1 MRKYLL
7 LLFFNLILIQSCGK
21 PEDPVLARFNQ
32 DVIHLSEFRLALADA
47 KMQNPDPKIAREELL
62 DEIIAQKL
70 LASEARTRGIQLGE
84 AEELMIA
91 AYRDEC
97 LRQEFFRQ
105 QILPEIQIENTLL
118 EEVRGF
124 RQMQRHL
131 QYLLFNNPAAAE
143 QTFQALRQGEPFE
156 KFSTPTPESPG
167 TGGDW
172 GWMRWEDLEY
182 PVAMAAFR
190 LANGEFSQPIPAQN
204 WVYIVRVVD
213 IKPGTDFHQD
223 TAATTARI
231 LHQKLGEQRL
241 TERVAELMQNVRI
254 QARSNVLQ
262 RVSQTMQQ
270 FFAAAPTD
278 PGAPDAWP
286 AIEAS
291 LWEMRDVPLFLIN
304 DSTFTVGQF
313 LNGLTYTPVRLL
325 HQQFKLVLDDA
336 IRKYFLARHA
346 AGQGLAPVVASTV
359 QMYANRK
366 LVELLEKKL
375 EEKFSVTGLEID
387 EKYRELS
394 AKGPVQASLDE
405 ATPWLSRQIL
415 QEKAHG
421 EATRLARHIREQTE
435 VTINYRLLH
444 EFE

>member
-1 MRKYLL
+1 MQKYLL
-7 LLFFNLILIQSCGK
+7 LLLFNLILSQHCGK
-21 PEDPVLARFNQ
+21 PEDPVLARFDQ
-32 DVIHLSEFRLALADA
+32 EVIFLSEFRLALADA

-70 LASEARTRGIQLGE
+70 LANEARNRGIQLGE
-84 AEELMIA
+84 AEEMMIA

-97 LRQEFFRQ
+97 LRQEFYNQ
-105 QILPEIQIENTLL
+105 QILPEIQIENTLRD
-118 EEVRGF
+118 EVNGF

-131 QYLLFNNPAAAE
+131 QYLLFNNPAPAE

-156 KFSTPTPESPG
+156 KFLTVTPESPG

-204 WVYIVRVVD
+204 RVYIVRVVD
-213 IKPGTDFHQD
+213 IKPDTDFHQNPD
-223 TAATTARI
+223 ATTARI
-231 LHQKLGEQRL
+231 LHQKFGEQRQA
-241 TERVAELMQNVRI
+241 ERVAELMQNVRI

-262 RVSQTMQQ
+262 QVSATMQQ
-270 FFAAAPTD
+270 FFASRPTD
-278 PGAPDAWP
+278 PGAPDAWQ

-291 LWEMRDVPLFLIN
+291 LWEMRDTPLFLIN

-313 LNGLTYTPVRLL
+313 LNGLTYAPVRLL

-336 IRKYFLARHA
+336 IRRYFLARHA
-346 AGQGLAPVVASTV
+346 AGQGLAPAVAPRV
-359 QMYANRK
+359 EMFANRK
-366 LVELLEKKL
+366 RVELLEKKL
-375 EEKFSVTGLEID
+375 EEKFSVTGPEID
-387 EKYRELS
+387 EKFRELS
-394 AKGPVQASLDE
+394 TRGPVQASLEE
-405 ATPWLSRQIL
+405 ATPWLTRQIL
-415 QEKAHG
+415 QEKAHA
-421 EATRLARHIREQTE
+421 EASRLARHVREKTE